1 MLSVYTPAKVNLF
14 LNIRNPRPD
23 GYHEISSVM
32 QAIGLWDRLDV
43 TPILGDIANVPD
55 VIAPGIHF
63 SCNLMDL
70 IRRPEENLV
79 VKAYQLFW
87 QETGLKPLPLHVYL
101 EKGIPLEAGLGGGSS
116 DAAAMLIILNHLSLA
131 GLSEE
136 ELRKM
141 GAKLGSDV
149 PFFIRGGRA
158 LVTGYGDQ
166 VEPLPDTGG
175 ESSLVL
181 IKPRQFGIATSDA
194 YRIYDEQARY
204 DHVDPTPL
212 LNALS
217 NKNSLPLPEA
227 LSETSQHEDENG
239 SDDGHEPEP
248 ALDRAEHQVASE
260 VTSEANDVFA
270 PPAWDAHLLND
281 FESVLFPSYP
291 GLSGMARKMRAAG
304 IRRPLLS
311 GSGAAML
318 GFVESDLTH
327 FRAHIR
333 PALLQAFP
341 PEQFQIFRT
350 ATWSGGIIQVSGS
363 FSPSLE
369 DTAPTALP
377 AAVLPAEAQESIV

>member
-14 LNIRNPRPD
+14 LNIREPRTD
-23 GYHEISSVM
+23 GYHEICSVM

-55 VIAPGIHF
+55 VIEPGIHF

-87 QETGLKPLPLHVYL
+87 QETDLTPLPLHVYL

-116 DAAAMLIILNHLSLA
+116 DAAAMLLILNHLSLA

-158 LVTGYGDQ
+158 VVTGYGDQ
-166 VEPLPDTGG
+166 VEPLTETSG
-175 ESSLVL
+175 ESSLVI
-181 IKPRQFGIATSDA
+181 IKPRQFGIATSEA
-194 YRIYDEQARY
+194 YRTYDEQARY
-204 DHVDPTPL
+204 DHVDPSAL
-212 LNALS
+212 LDALNAKQS
-217 NKNSLPLPEA
+217 VSSSEA
-227 LSETSQHEDENG
+227 VEEESQHDQQVLDPESQAT
-239 SDDGHEPEP
+239 SDTTRNTD
-248 ALDRAEHQVASE
+248 
-260 VTSEANDVFA
+260 DVFA
-270 PPAWDAHLLND
+270 PPAWDTHLFND

-327 FRAHIR
+327 FRAHTR

-341 PEQFQIFRT
+341 PEQFQMFRT
-350 ATWSGGIIQVSGS
+350 ATWSGGLIQVSGS

-369 DTAPTALP
+369 DTTPAVTVVAPEDAPNVVALDP
-377 AAVLPAEAQESIV
+377 AAL